1 MWLIGCHWEQCA
13 YLARELNFKS
23 HVKKAVHDLVLSVS
37 GRCRHE
43 CSATTKQTHRHHRNP
58 HTHTPMHP
66 HTQKALHKVTNSS
79 IKGDRPPRVRCLS
92 PLTSP
97 WQKNDNRSYRWSSGG
112 KSQCKGSI
120 FFFWGESTHW
130 AGAHISKPCR
140 NLVRLR
146 LQINALLKNS
156 LRLERC
162 DISVIKYLCM
172 CLHVLMTLR
181 TCAAYTTAL
190 YHF

>member
-1 MWLIGCHWEQCA
+1 MPPW
-13 YLARELNFKS
+13 
-23 HVKKAVHDLVLSVS
+23 VLSYDEANTPS
-37 GRCRHE
+37 P
-43 CSATTKQTHRHHRNP
+43 SQP
-58 HTHTPMHP
+58 THTPMHP
-66 HTQKALHKVTNSS
+66 HTRKALHKVTNSS
-79 IKGDRPPRVRCLS
+79 IKGDRPPCMQCLS

-97 WQKNDNRSYRWSSGG
+97 WQKNDNRSYRGSSGG
-112 KSQCKGSI
+112 KSQCKGST

-130 AGAHISKPCR
+130 AGAHISKTCR
-140 NLVRLR
+140 NLVCLR

-181 TCAAYTTAL
+181 TCAVYTTAL
-190 YHF
+190 YHFYPPLWLQNWKRRFLADVEFLQ